1 MPAVSRSF
9 YSRPEAD
16 GHTGMGSVRP
26 SHCPVD
32 TPAKGRPPLYP
43 STSFL
48 LRLPWQEAKGWFHCI
63 TVCVCVCV
71 RVFVCVCVSLGP
83 PPSCTRTAWL
93 CRGNS
98 GDAVRSLGLPIR
110 DPVPSAE
117 GPVQPP
123 VLSPSSDH
131 APLKPCQEQPS
142 QPGTP

>member
-32 TPAKGRPPLYP
+32 IPAKGRPPLYP

-48 LRLPWQEAKGWFHCI
+48 LRLPWQEAKGWFHRI

-71 RVFVCVCVSLGP
+71 RVFVCVCVLGP
-83 PPSCTRTAWL
+83 PSLLHTDGLAL
-93 CRGNS
+93 S
-98 GDAVRSLGLPIR
+98 GQQWGCCEEFGPAYQGPHSL
-110 DPVPSAE
+110 S
-117 GPVQPP
+117 
-123 VLSPSSDH
+123 
-131 APLKPCQEQPS
+131 
-142 QPGTP
+142 